1 MVMGVV
7 DMSVRVR
14 VDTMANPSVR
24 VRVDTMVAGRL
35 LALKAKGWL

>member
-1 MVMGVV
+1 
-7 DMSVRVR
+7 MSVRVR